1 MDNPTPILIVFAIEI
16 ISILIYHIYM
26 QKNNKLDTVNYHMSM
41 TIALVILIMTSIFIL
56 MVEILLKHSIVAL
69 IVVIALLLILFS
81 KKY

>member
-1 MDNPTPILIVFAIEI
+1 MNNPTPILIVFAIEI

-41 TIALVILIMTSIFIL
+41 TIALVILIMTSIFML